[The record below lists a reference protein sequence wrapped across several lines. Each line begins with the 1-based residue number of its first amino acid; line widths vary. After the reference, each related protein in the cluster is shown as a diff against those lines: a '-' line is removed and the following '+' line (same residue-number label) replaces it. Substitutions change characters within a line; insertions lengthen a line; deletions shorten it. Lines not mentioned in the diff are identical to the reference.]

1 MVTALAAFTM
11 LPFSGC
17 SSSQQQQA
25 GDEVEAS
32 GDQQGG
38 EDSVDTAES
47 SQQGGENAAQNTAAE
62 EGSADETGGGNV
74 VANDVPQNAPA
85 GEGDLQEIVQE
96 MGNGGNGSQAAIPTA
111 EEAAPAVD
119 TAAAAAAP
127 TGEEGEAVPANAAAA
142 PVATADTAAAP
153 AAAPA
158 PAAVGGLPETGSK
171 MPYIVEAGDTLGKIA
186 TKVYGDQKRWRDL
199 AGLTGLSNPN
209 SIYPGDVVYYA
220 LDEKSAQF
228 AANYENIK
236 RGKEVVQSGDTLAT
250 IAKRVYGSSRS
261 WRHIWRQNDHI
272 DNPDKLEAG
281 TTIYYMEKDSIK
293 TAANTHKHIQHK
305 QTSKSLATKS
315 IKTTKNVTFVKTPT
329 FTTVSFL
336 V

>member
-11 LPFSGC
+11 LPFTGC

-32 GDQQGG
+32 GEQGG
-38 EDSVDTAES
+38 DSQAEAS
-47 SQQGGENAAQNTAAE
+47 SQQSGGGDETAAAGSE
-62 EGSADETGGGNV
+62 ESGNPASGSEV
-74 VANDVPQNAPA
+74 VTNDAVAANAPA

-96 MGNGGNGSQAAIPTA
+96 MGNGNGSQQA
-111 EEAAPAVD
+111 AAPAANGAAPAAVAATEEGSD
-119 TAAAAAAP
+119 QQAAPAANAAA
-127 TGEEGEAVPANAAAA
+127 PANAAPA
-142 PVATADTAAAP
+142 ATASA

-171 MPYIVEAGDTLGKIA
+171 MPYVVEAGDTLGKIS
-186 TKVYGDQKRWRDL
+186 TKVYGDQKRWRDISS
-199 AGLTGLSNPN
+199 LTGLSDPN
-209 SIYPGDVVYYA
+209 HIFPGDVVYYA

-228 AANYENIK
+228 AANYESIK

-272 DNPDKLEAG
+272 ENPDKLETG
-281 TTIYYMEKDSIK
+281 TTVYYVQKDSIK
-293 TAANTHKHIQHK
+293 TANNTQKTNK
-305 QTSKSLATKS
+305 TNVKT
-315 IKTTKNVTFVKTPT
+315 IKTVNAKTLKTIKSVTAVKTKT
-329 FTTVSFL
+329 FTTVSYL